1 MPSVE
6 AVVERSEAVPLFPSF
21 VWKTQ
26 LRREVY
32 ERINR
37 DIVRALARMSASMP
51 PLGRGAKN
59 QTEQDLHELPEF
71 AELSDIA
78 LGAGGGV
85 LEFLRLQSTPLVVTG
100 CWANISAPGAAHKPH
115 THPNNFLSGVYY
127 VQADEGARHIH
138 FDDPRPQTNIISP
151 RTLEITAE
159 NAGQIHLGVSEG
171 MLVMFPAWL
180 QHSVPENKSSRERI
194 SIAINLMFTSFGET
208 MAQPKWQ
215 GNVRTRS

>member
-1 MPSVE
+1 M
-6 AVVERSEAVPLFPSF
+6 
-21 VWKTQ
+21 
-26 LRREVY
+26 
-32 ERINR
+32 
-37 DIVRALARMSASMP
+37 
-51 PLGRGAKN
+51 
-59 QTEQDLHELPEF
+59 
-71 AELSDIA
+71 
-78 LGAGGGV
+78 
-85 LEFLRLQSTPLVVTG
+85 
-100 CWANISAPGAAHKPH
+100 
-115 THPNNFLSGVYY
+115 YY